1 MAVFRIGTSG
11 WHYKHWRG
19 VFYPPDLPTAAW
31 LSYYAAEFGTV
42 EINNSFYRL
51 PSEATFE
58 AWRDHAPPGFTFAVK
73 ASRFLTHM
81 KKLKDAE
88 EPLRNILGRARRL
101 GDHLGPILYQ
111 LPPYWGRDLA
121 RLEAFLQLLPSDVQ
135 HIFEFRDPSWL
146 VTETF
151 DLLRRYGAGLCIYD
165 LPGYTSPLQVTAPF
179 AYIRFHSATDMY
191 GGEYGEERLRPWAER
206 LRALGAQA
214 ETLYIYFNNDAFGYA
229 VSDARILRRLLEA

>member
-1 MAVFRIGTSG
+1 MAIFRIGTSG

-19 VFYPPDLPTAAW
+19 IFYPPDLPPTAW

-58 AWRDHAPPGFTFAVK
+58 AWRDQAPPGFLFAVK

-88 EPLRNILGRARRL
+88 EPLGNILGRARLL
-101 GDHLGPILYQ
+101 GAHLGPILYQ
-111 LPPYWGRDLA
+111 LPPYWGRDLT
-121 RLEAFLQLLPSDVQ
+121 RLEAFLRLLPPDLEHV
-135 HIFEFRDPSWL
+135 FEFRDPSWL
-146 VTETF
+146 VAETF
-151 DLLRRYGAGLCIYD
+151 ELLRRYGAGLCIYD

-179 AYIRFHSATDMY
+179 AYIRFHSSTDLY

-206 LRALGAQA
+206 IRTLGAQA
-214 ETLYIYFNNDAFGYA
+214 ETIYIYFNNDAFGYA
-229 VSDARILRRLLEA
+229 VSDARILRRLLET